1 LTQAQFFSVLG
12 EIGMDPAEMRACLDC
27 MTVADK
33 ESALAVFKDRARR
46 AFKQRLFEVHPDRNA
61 DDPNAEERT
70 KQLNAVSER
79 FHFVLDSLKV
89 VPRQPRREIIHHVA
103 HRRTQWTPDTTS
115 TTTSSV
121 INGPGVT
128 VVSIGWHQ
136 PPFGY

>member
-27 MTVADK
+27 M
-33 ESALAVFKDRARR
+33 R